1 MFGLFFDEQ
10 IAVYSK
16 PFLMPALI
24 GLYLVTARKRNFW
37 VVLALVFSCIG
48 DLLLIDKE
56 NYFVFGLVSFLIAH
70 LVYIKITS
78 EELKKVHWTQV
89 LLGCIPFVLFLAGL
103 LQLLFPNLNSFKIPV
118 VVYGI
123 VISTFGASTLL
134 LYRQERSTENLWLLL
149 GALLFIASDSLIA
162 IHKFYNPQEFYGVII
177 MTTYILAQFLI
188 TKSFISKSYR

>member
-1 MFGLFFDEQ
+1 MFGLFFDER

-16 PFLMPALI
+16 PFLMPVLI

-56 NYFVFGLVSFLIAH
+56 NYFVFGLASFLIAH

-134 LYRQERSTENLWLLL
+134 LYRLERSTENLWLLL

-162 IHKFYNPQEFYGVII
+162 IHKFYNPQEFYGAII
-177 MTTYILAQFLI
+177 MITYILAQFLI